1 MKRMVREEA
10 KVQPVRWM
18 GLTGFICFYFV
29 DKENNQCVFIYFH
42 GANHTDKP
50 VGYPSRYPPGPN
62 HTDYPGPNH
71 TDYPYRLPWS

>member
-29 DKENNQCVFIYFH
+29 DKENNQSVFIDYPCPTPSSLH
-42 GANHTDKP
+42 LVITHR
-50 VGYPSRYPPGPN
+50 GYSSRYPLVVTP
-62 HTDYPGPNH
+62 
-71 TDYPYRLPWS
+71 